1 VVEVSEKNMATYKQI
16 QEFVKEKYDFVPKTC
31 WIADVKEKSGSA
43 PAPAPNRLTVDERQ
57 QPCPEDK
64 QSAIEDA
71 LQHFGL
77 IS

>member
-1 VVEVSEKNMATYKQI
+1 MATYKQI
-16 QEFVKEKYDFVPKTC
+16 QEFVKQKYDFVPKTC
-31 WIADVKEKSGSA
+31 WIADVKEKNGLTPSL
-43 PAPAPNRLTVDERQ
+43 APNRLIVDERQ
-57 QPCPEDK
+57 HPCPEGK